1 MNTPTVQFKC
11 RLLSVDLLPQN
22 TSLATRMNQSGLDD
36 TNENFLS
43 KKSVGVG
50 VQSWVSPLKPVLYT
64 VLGLQGQRGI
74 LNWEEGDG
82 LHQVVEDVEFPTAL
96 STLPRHVYITET
108 SWKHTLFSLAL
119 WSQLVP
125 ESQAKSFPR
134 ITGILPSGLDQTE
147 QNSHHST
154 CSGLSLFYLTW
165 VHVCLLSTNILQPL
179 ALRMLS
185 TKSPDLGLVW
195 VERDWQEEWHHL
207 AWNTFRVGKFSP
219 SHLQTRFQCFMT
231 HILYFH
237 WGPAACKGKKKIQ
250 AQGFR
255 SSILRILPTS
265 P

>member
-1 MNTPTVQFKC
+1 MWGWEYRVGFPHWSQYCTLSWDYKERNFKL
-11 RLLSVDLLPQN
+11 RRGGWFAS
-22 TSLATRMNQSGLDD
+22 SGGGR
-36 TNENFLS
+36 
-43 KKSVGVG
+43 GV
-50 VQSWVSPLKPVLYT
+50 
-64 VLGLQGQRGI
+64 
-74 LNWEEGDG
+74 
-82 LHQVVEDVEFPTAL
+82 PTAL

-165 VHVCLLSTNILQPL
+165 VHVCLLYTNILQPF

-219 SHLQTRFQCFMT
+219 SHLQTWFQCFMT